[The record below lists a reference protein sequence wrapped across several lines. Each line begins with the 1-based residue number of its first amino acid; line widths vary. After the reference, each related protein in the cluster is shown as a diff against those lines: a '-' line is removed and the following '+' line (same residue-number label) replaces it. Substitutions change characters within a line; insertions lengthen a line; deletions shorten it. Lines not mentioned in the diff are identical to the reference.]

1 MPFLR
6 TLWAVV
12 ILNLSLILSPVQAD
26 ELDDFFNAE
35 LVEPLYELALPLART
50 GNAKAQMYLGVLYWD
65 ERFSENDPDL
75 AMLWLQIAFANGQTD
90 AASYIDPLLPYFTP
104 RQLRHIAEVAA
115 QCIDSSYENCTP

>member
-75 AMLWLQIAFANGQTD
+75 AMLWLQIAFANGQTE
-90 AASYIDPLLPYFTP
+90 AA
-104 RQLRHIAEVAA
+104 
-115 QCIDSSYENCTP
+115 